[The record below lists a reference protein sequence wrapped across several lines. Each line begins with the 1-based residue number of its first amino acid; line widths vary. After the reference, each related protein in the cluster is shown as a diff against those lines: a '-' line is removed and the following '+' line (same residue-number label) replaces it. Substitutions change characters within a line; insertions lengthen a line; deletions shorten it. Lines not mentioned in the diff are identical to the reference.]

1 MVCGGA
7 SVRRVCSSRL
17 VGFGHSVPGRCVENA
32 EIEDR
37 LGLEPGWIERRTGIR
52 TRYWAE
58 PGDTLSGLAA
68 RAGEAAIGD
77 AGIARED
84 IALTLL
90 ATSTPDHLLPPS
102 APLLAHRLGLA
113 KSGAI
118 DLAGACSGFL
128 YALTLA
134 DGFVRTQG
142 RPVLVVAA
150 NILSRRINP
159 AERASSVLFADA
171 AGAVVLMPS
180 HNAETG
186 LLGVDLASDGS
197 RYDLISIPAGGSSRP
212 FTSDVEAQDCLM
224 TMRDGREMFTQAVR
238 MMTDCARR
246 ALAHAELGAAD
257 IHHFIPHQA
266 NARIFDAVCSDL
278 GIAPGKTVRTIADY
292 GNSSAATI
300 PLSLSLA
307 RQAKP
312 FMPGEKLLLTAAGA
326 GLTGGACVF
335 RL

>member
-1 MVCGGA
+1 MVCGGPP
-7 SVRRVCSSRL
+7 VRCVHASRL
-17 VGFGHSVPGRCVENA
+17 AGFGHSVPGRRVENA
-32 EIEDR
+32 EIEER
-37 LGLEPGWIERRTGIR
+37 LDLEPGWIERRTGIR

-58 PGDTLSGLAA
+58 PGETLSGLAA
-68 RAGEAAIGD
+68 KAGEAAIAD

-84 IALTLL
+84 VALTLL

-102 APLLAHRLGLA
+102 APLLAYRLGLVN
-113 KSGAI
+113 SGAI

-134 DGFVRTQG
+134 DGFVRAQG

-159 AERASSVLFADA
+159 TERASAVLFADA

-180 HNAETG
+180 RDAEAG
-186 LLGVDLASDGS
+186 LLGVDLAADGS
-197 RYDLISIPAGGSSRP
+197 RYDLISIPAGGSNLP
-212 FTSDVEAQDCLM
+212 FTPDMAGHDCLM
-224 TMRDGREMFTQAVR
+224 TMRDGREMFTQAVG
-238 MMTDCARR
+238 MMSDCARR
-246 ALAHAELGAAD
+246 ALEHAGLCATD
-257 IHHFIPHQA
+257 IHRFIPHQA

-278 GIAPGKTVRTIADY
+278 GIAPERTVRSIDTY

-307 RQAKP
+307 HKAKP

-326 GLTGGACVF
+326 GLTGGACVVGM
-335 RL
+335 